1 MLIMTKELNDNTNLK
16 DDRPW
21 NPLSIWLRRISYIC
35 TFVFFINLAVGK
47 SSQIM
52 GWKIPPLVDGVS
64 EFLLLLF
71 IVVMFIA
78 ALMIDELGNKK
89 NNIQQES
96 KQKT

>member
-1 MLIMTKELNDNTNLK
+1 
-16 DDRPW
+16 
-21 NPLSIWLRRISYIC
+21 
-35 TFVFFINLAVGK
+35 
-47 SSQIM
+47 M

-89 NNIQQES
+89 
-96 KQKT
+96 K

>member
-1 MLIMTKELNDNTNLK
+1 MSKELNDNKNLK
-16 DDRPW
+16 DARQW
-21 NPLSIWLRRISYIC
+21 NVTSIWLRRISYIC
-35 TFVFFINLAVGK
+35 TLVFFVNLVVGK

-78 ALMIDELGNKK
+78 ALMIDELDNKK
-89 NNIQQES
+89 INTQ
-96 KQKT
+96 